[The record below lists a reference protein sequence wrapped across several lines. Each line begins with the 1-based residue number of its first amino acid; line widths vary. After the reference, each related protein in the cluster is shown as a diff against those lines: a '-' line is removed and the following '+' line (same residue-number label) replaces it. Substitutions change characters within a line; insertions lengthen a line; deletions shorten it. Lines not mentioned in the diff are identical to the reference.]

1 MANGVRITK
10 IYETSDTSKMP
21 TTSAVVWSEGINL
34 AGGTAEFLTLRY
46 NMTFGA
52 TPVGGSDISSLINS
66 IRVVANGTVVHD
78 FSSGFSA
85 SGNTTASQYGYLLNK
100 IGGRVVEV
108 CDDSDPATRVGQ
120 IMIPLGVVL
129 EQGTSRLEVIVNW
142 SASAVGATI
151 TSGSMSYY
159 VRYNPNCQKGTY
171 VTPATS
177 FTSNDDIAQI
187 IVRVPASL
195 PAGATVDALAI
206 FNDSAADELGNL
218 GVRINAISDFGLPA
232 DFYRAQNGDA
242 VNGIT
247 FNSGSQLTGSQLAFT
262 QKVEGS
268 LLVPTFGLTTQDISL
283 TLDDNSGSSTTRKFL
298 PIITYPINQK
308 PTDTTR
314 QTQAVIGNTSSAI
327 LSNDLQ

>member
-34 AGGTAEFLTLRY
+34 AGGVAEFLTLRY

-52 TPVGGSDISSLINS
+52 TPVAGSDISSLINS
-66 IRVVANGTVVHD
+66 IRIVANGTVVHD
-78 FSSGFSA
+78 FSSGFSSQA
-85 SGNTTASQYGYLLNK
+85 NTTASQYGYLLNK
-100 IGGRVVEV
+100 IGGRVVEL

-142 SASAVGATI
+142 SESGTGATI

-159 VRYNPNCQKGTY
+159 VRYNPNTQKGTY

-177 FTSNDDIAQI
+177 FTSNDDIAQV

-206 FNDSAADELGNL
+206 FNDSASDELGNL

-242 VNGIT
+242 VNGIQ

-298 PIITYPINQK
+298 PIITYPISQK
-308 PTDTTR
+308 VTDTSR
-314 QTQAVIGNTSSAI
+314 QTQAVVGNTASAI